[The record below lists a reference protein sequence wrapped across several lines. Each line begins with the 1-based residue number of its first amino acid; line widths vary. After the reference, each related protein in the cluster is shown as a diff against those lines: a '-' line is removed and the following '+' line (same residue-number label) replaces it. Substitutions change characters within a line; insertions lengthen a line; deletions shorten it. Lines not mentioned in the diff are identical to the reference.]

1 MTGLQTGVV
10 GLALAYVT
18 LSVLLLVVMIFLPI
32 RRWMKITGILA
43 ASLCYLV
50 VFFATQ
56 NLLGWSAPVAVPE
69 RFQVLWTRV
78 IEPNPSR
85 DNPGAI
91 HLWVEALDESNLPSG
106 EPRAFRLP
114 YSVDL
119 ARKVSAA
126 QEEIDAGRPQGGVAQ
141 FFGMDRT
148 GEGMGAAPVNAA
160 APPGGDPSGG
170 GMFDPAFLGGQSK
183 SVELAPLPKPK
194 LPAKDIPE
202 GGS

>member
-1 MTGLQTGVV
+1 MTGLEAGVV
-10 GLALAYVT
+10 GLSLGYVL
-18 LSVLLLVVMIFLPI
+18 LSSLLLVVLTFLPI
-32 RRWMKITGILA
+32 RRILKIA
-43 ASLCYLV
+43 AIVTASVFYIA

-56 NLLGWSAPVAVPE
+56 HLLGWSAPVAMPE

-85 DNPGAI
+85 SNPGAI
-91 HLWVEALDESNLPSG
+91 HLWVEELDDANLPSG

-119 ARKVSAA
+119 ARNVSTA
-126 QEEIDAGRPQGGVAQ
+126 QQEIEQGRPQGGRAQ
-141 FFGMDRT
+141 FFGAPSNER
-148 GEGMGAAPVNAA
+148 MGAAPVNAA

-183 SVELAPLPKPK
+183 TVTLAPLPKPK
-194 LPAKDIPE
+194 LPPKDLP
-202 GGS
+202 